1 MRAPPI
7 FIVGVGRSG
16 TSLLQSMLAAHS
28 ELSFSPE
35 TGFIRRYVAKRKLA
49 ALARSGGIG
58 AVVSAVASDPYVTRL
73 GIDVNAAIAN
83 VRAGS
88 PTLDADVYDALMR
101 AYANRNGKARYCDKD
116 PRAVEFLPIIARHW
130 PSAHI
135 IHIIRDP
142 RDVLASKKKA
152 AWSSGRRPE
161 LHILANRLQLRLGR
175 RTGAR
180 LFGERYHE
188 VVYEIL
194 IGDPE
199 RTLGSLCQALGIK
212 FEPAMLHFGE
222 AARSL
227 VTEEEMSWK
236 KETLGD
242 LLPDNSGKWEGGLT
256 DREVALTEIIC
267 GEAFQAGGY
276 RRSGRIKQLRLPT
289 QLRIRAEACVLV
301 AADRMYGS
309 MRRLSLIPATR
320 RR

>member
-1 MRAPPI
+1 MAPI

-49 ALARSGGIG
+49 GLARKGGMA
-58 AVVSAVASDPYVTRL
+58 AVVAEVTSDAYVTRL
-73 GIDVNAAIAN
+73 GVDVAATFAHL
-83 VRAGS
+83 S
-88 PTLDADVYDALMR
+88 PNNPALDAEAYGALMR
-101 AYANRNGKARYCDKD
+101 ACAERSGKPRYCDKD
-116 PRAVEFLPIIARHW
+116 PRAIEFLPIIARHW
-130 PSAHI
+130 PSAHV

-152 AWSSGRRPE
+152 AWSRGRRPE
-161 LHILANRLQLRLGR
+161 LHVLANRLQLRLGR

-180 LFGERYHE
+180 LFGQRYHE
-188 VVYEIL
+188 VVYEAL
-194 IGDPE
+194 IRDPE
-199 RTLGSLCQALGIK
+199 GTLRALCRALNIE
-212 FEPAMLHFGE
+212 FEPTMLRFGE

-242 LLPDNSGKWEGGLT
+242 LLPDNSGKWEGALT
-256 DREVALTEIIC
+256 DREIALTELLC

-276 RRSGRIKQLRLPT
+276 RRSERIT
-289 QLRIRAEACVLV
+289 QLPFPTRLRVRAEAFTLI
-301 AADRMYGS
+301 AADGVYGS
-309 MRRLSLIPATR
+309 MRRVSLLPATR